1 MKQLVEVYKGL
12 SFLFTQTKLTVI
24 SIEKCLI
31 KSEYINEIQ
40 FDEEFYNRTPFSNS
54 IRALLSN
61 YSVIQFC
68 SFLDEY
74 KKFNQTLTDNE
85 SLKARIRKVRDKN
98 KYGLKRINKWT
109 NLYDIRNQ
117 LLAHNFQIKNKSFFD
132 NEENKVYEYS
142 FPDTLNEK
150 LVFLKIMEKICM
162 NIIEE
167 FDEILLISNIA
178 EYKMSEHIK
187 INKGI
192 IDLETEMNEIE
203 KQM

>member
-24 SIEKCLI
+24 SIEKCLLN
-31 KSEYINEIQ
+31 SEYLNEIQ
-40 FDEEFYNRTPFSNS
+40 FDEEFYNKTTFSNS
-54 IRALLSN
+54 VRGLLSN

-74 KKFNQTLTDNE
+74 KNFNHTLTENE
-85 SLKARIRKVRDKN
+85 NLKARITKVRNKN
-98 KYGLKRINKWT
+98 KYGLKRVNRWT
-109 NLYDIRNQ
+109 NLFDIRNQ

-132 NEENKVYEYS
+132 NVENKVFEYS
-142 FPDTLNEK
+142 FPDSLNEK
-150 LVFLKIMEKICM
+150 LVFLKIMEKICL

-192 IDLETEMNEIE
+192 IDLESEMTEIE